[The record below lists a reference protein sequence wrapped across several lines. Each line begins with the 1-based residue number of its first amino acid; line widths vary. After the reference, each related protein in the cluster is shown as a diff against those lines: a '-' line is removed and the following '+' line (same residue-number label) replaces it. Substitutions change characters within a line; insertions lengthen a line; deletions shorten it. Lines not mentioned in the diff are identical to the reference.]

1 MMHGIFKHHAL
12 QIWPNWRMQITALSF
27 SSAHGLDH
35 KEILP
40 NFPSF
45 KSYSVVSATVEL
57 N

>member
-1 MMHGIFKHHAL
+1 MEYLNIMLNKFGLIGICRSLRLAFRVHMAW
-12 QIWPNWRMQITALSF
+12 IIR
-27 SSAHGLDH
+27 
-35 KEILP
+35 EILP